1 MLSRIFFDCNIAEN
15 SQNAKQE
22 LNDSNIVED
31 LVKMLSRN

>member
-1 MLSRIFFDCNIAEN
+1 MLNRIFFDSNIAEN
-15 SQNAKQE
+15 CQNAKQE